1 MPVYVCVS
9 STPGSLS
16 YLDSC
21 QKRLEI
27 YHGRAYGVCARG
39 ERLKVN
45 LIFEEEEVMIGMVN
59 NNSVR

>member
-1 MPVYVCVS
+1 MS

-27 YHGRAYGVCARG
+27 YHGRAYGVCVCARG